1 MRRLPDCHHA
11 LDVGLEQ
18 QIPHPD
24 FHLRDI
30 VHLYDMADIRFR
42 QAVEPLHVIDGAV
55 VIAPGEVGAKQR
67 IEMLLRVVR
76 LSVFTLR
83 RNMTTV
89 GVGLD
94 GAVGGGVF
102 RSGFLCREPLGQ
114 RFDFASAFPNFADVV
129 ASGISCF
136 DEANLG
142 SFSLAAESGL
152 CRFSVAAEA
161 FPPPSS
167 EAPTSTL

>member
-1 MRRLPDCHHA
+1 
-11 LDVGLEQ
+11 
-18 QIPHPD
+18 
-24 FHLRDI
+24 
-30 VHLYDMADIRFR
+30 MADIRFR

-114 RFDFASAFPNFADVV
+114 RRDFGTHTEDVV
-129 ASGISCF
+129 
-136 DEANLG
+136 EV
-142 SFSLAAESGL
+142 LAAEIILPGNPAHWHLVPL
-152 CRFSVAAEA
+152 CGSIEPRALHLVDRHHVLARDIIGDFLAGVWLRRFIGSRNRLFCVVSLRFCISLPE
-161 FPPPSS
+161 FC
-167 EAPTSTL
+167 

>member
-94 GAVGGGVF
+94 GAVSGGVF

-114 RFDFASAFPNFADVV
+114 RRDFGTHTEDVV
-129 ASGISCF
+129 
-136 DEANLG
+136 EV
-142 SFSLAAESGL
+142 LAAEIIL
-152 CRFSVAAEA
+152 
-161 FPPPSS
+161 P
-167 EAPTSTL
+167 